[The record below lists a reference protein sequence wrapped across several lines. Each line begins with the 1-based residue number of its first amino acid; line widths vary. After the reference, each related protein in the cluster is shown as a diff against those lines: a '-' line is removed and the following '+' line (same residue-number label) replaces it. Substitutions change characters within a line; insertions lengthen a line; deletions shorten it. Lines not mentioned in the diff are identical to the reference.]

1 METVRE
7 ISLPDHRL
15 RYQQSL
21 APQRDINSPGVMFLS
36 GFGSDMS
43 GTKASFFDQWSR
55 GAGVDFLR
63 FDYRGCGLSDGKFED
78 YTIGD
83 WLADSLAML
92 DEVARGPQILVGSS
106 MGGWIMLLLARLR
119 PERIKGM
126 VGLAAAP
133 DFTER
138 LVWNK
143 MTQAQKKEMA
153 DQGAIFEQGLPIT
166 RKLIEEGRRHLIL
179 DRELSLPA
187 PLHLVQGQRDEEVPW
202 NYPFQIAQAVTGDRV
217 RITLLREADHRLSR
231 TEDLALLGQIL
242 QQAVDEGAVTRA

>member
-21 APQRDINSPGVMFLS
+21 APQRDINLPGVMFLS

-43 GTKASFFDQWSR
+43 GTKASFFDAWSR
-55 GAGVDFLR
+55 EAGVDFLR

-78 YTIGD
+78 FTIGD

-92 DEVARGPQILVGSS
+92 DKVAKGPQILVGSS

-138 LVWNK
+138 LVWEK
-143 MTQAQKKEMA
+143 MSQAQKDEMA
-153 DQGAIFEQGLPIT
+153 ANGAIFEQGLPIT
-166 RKLIEEGRRHLIL
+166 RKLIEEGRQHLVL
-179 DRELSLPA
+179 DKELPLAA
-187 PLHLVQGQRDEEVPW
+187 PLRLVQGQRDEEVPW
-202 NYPFQIAQAVTGDRV
+202 NYPFRIAGAVTGAPV

-231 TEDLALLGQIL
+231 SEDLPFLGRIV
-242 QQAVDEGAVTRA
+242 QQAVDEATRM